1 MTVQAMQ
8 RSLILEIRRAGQ
20 NKDEPTT
27 GLKLPAAEAHATQ
40 GPAAKG
46 IGIGIGV
53 AQREKVCIDMLTE
66 LHDKANSLLSFV
78 GDVDP
83 EDLDLMR
90 QDPESRAFIEEQ
102 VEDILRDIQVLKHQ
116 CGDVLPARVMR
127 DFGDLERRVRG
138 ALSAFKKAE
147 PDDPRGFLRALEAIG
162 QTAGA
167 AASVLGGGILWLLQ
181 NMLPNPMHRN

>member
-1 MTVQAMQ
+1 MTIQAMQ
-8 RSLILEIRRAGQ
+8 RSLILEIRRASQ
-20 NKDEPTT
+20 NKDDSTT
-27 GLKLPAAEAHATQ
+27 GFKLPAAEAPATQ
-40 GPAAKG
+40 GPGAKA
-46 IGIGIGV
+46 IGV
-53 AQREKVCIDMLTE
+53 AQKERACIDMLTE

-78 GDVDP
+78 EDVDP

-127 DFGDLERRVRG
+127 DVGDLERRVRG

-181 NMLPNPMHRN
+181 NMLPNPMQRN